1 MYSMPW
7 HVVWLDDS
15 DLWCN
20 MHGSHQALPY
30 HKELSSLQN
39 PFWSQLRRAGSIGVV
54 ITWVKRILQKHL
66 ASIANF
72 VARPM
77 FMHTLNASLL
87 VSVALGRFRFG
98 AERLHHCKAGWDR
111 QTSLNI
117 NRAHWWECPVV
128 LYGAIYKISDTNEGL
143 VELPNSWGVT
153 IPLESRQETFHWNQM
168 IFRCT

>member
-98 AERLHHCKAGWDR
+98 AERMHHCNAEWDR

-117 NRAHWWECPVV
+117 NRVHWWNAQWCYMVPFTKYLITMKDWLKCLAVGGSPFH
-128 LYGAIYKISDTNEGL
+128 LRK
-143 VELPNSWGVT
+143 
-153 IPLESRQETFHWNQM
+153 ETFHWNQM

>member
-54 ITWVKRILQKHL
+54 ISWVKRILQKHL

-72 VARPM
+72 VARCM

-98 AERLHHCKAGWDR
+98 AEWLHHCNAEWDR
-111 QTSLNI
+111 QTGGNAQWNAHLIPMKDWLNCLTFGGSPFHLSRNKKLFSGI
-117 NRAHWWECPVV
+117 RLGTIFPV
-128 LYGAIYKISDTNEGL
+128 A
-143 VELPNSWGVT
+143 P
-153 IPLESRQETFHWNQM
+153 P
-168 IFRCT
+168 